1 MQPHLENQEFNPSS
15 PLRSFANT
23 VKAIVTRPVAF
34 FRDIPARGSFWNPF
48 LFAAGCTIVGL
59 ILSESIYLLLGD
71 EENSL
76 ISALLSQ
83 QLTGEDVALAL
94 IGIAI
99 VTPFVLLFILL
110 FVAIQHLFVLMFVG
124 RTEGGFRATWRVS
137 SYAAVPAL
145 VPWIPYLGYLVSL
158 FGTFLFIVGVRELHY
173 TSTRRAVLAAL
184 IPTIFWLAW
193 IVWGMTQ
200 LGW

>member
-1 MQPHLENQEFNPSS
+1 M
-15 PLRSFANT
+15 
-23 VKAIVTRPVAF
+23 
-34 FRDIPARGSFWNPF
+34 
-48 LFAAGCTIVGL
+48 FAAGCTIVGL

-99 VTPFVLLFILL
+99 VTPFIFLFILL

-137 SYAAVPAL
+137 SYAAVTAL
-145 VPWIPYLGYLVSL
+145 VPWIPYVGYLVSL
-158 FGTFLFIVGVRELHY
+158 FGTFLYIVGVRELHY

-193 IVWGMTQ
+193 IVWGTTQ
-200 LGW
+200 LGR